1 MNSFYSP
8 TSSLHPRYDRI
19 QMEHEKFMTR
29 FLKGLRVWMKF
40 DETNIYANLG
50 LKFCAKYLTSLGDD
64 AAMDTHPTL
73 VSTFDFLLNTVSLTT
88 TVRFRLCQFVNLLL
102 SFMGSEAALD
112 DIICN
117 NIMKYMLDR
126 LKDLSAAVRVQAVQA
141 LQRLQTPDNPNDK
154 IVRSYL
160 FHLANDPS
168 SAVRMAIITAVGR
181 NFHTIPSILDRLW
194 DIDERVRR
202 HTYLQMS
209 SFPVK
214 SYKVEQRVKFL
225 EQGLNDDSDGVRK
238 VVTSV
243 LLPQWLTSYQRKYVA
258 LVSALKLDANE
269 NEIKR
274 FVKITKQAL
283 FVIFKCVIAN
293 PSTDK

>member
-1 MNSFYSP
+1 
-8 TSSLHPRYDRI
+8 
-19 QMEHEKFMTR
+19 MEHDKFMAR

-40 DETNIYANLG
+40 DETNKYANLG

-293 PSTDK
+293 PSTDKRNCFYSFFLLFSYFLQK

>member
-1 MNSFYSP
+1 
-8 TSSLHPRYDRI
+8 
-19 QMEHEKFMTR
+19 MEHTTFMKH
-29 FLKGLRVWMKF
+29 FLRGLRVWMKF
-40 DETNIYANLG
+40 DESNSFANLG
-50 LKFCAKYLTSLGDD
+50 LKFCAKYLTSLSDD
-64 AAMDTHPTL
+64 AASDTHPTL
-73 VSTFDFLLNTVSLTT
+73 VSTFDFLLTTVSMTT
-88 TVRFRLCQFVNLLL
+88 TIRFRLCQFVNLLL
-102 SFMGSEAALD
+102 SSMGSEAALD

-126 LKDLSAAVRVQAVQA
+126 LKDLSAMVRVQAVQA

-160 FHLANDPS
+160 FHLSNDPS
-168 SAVRMAIITAVGR
+168 SAVRMAIITAIGR

-209 SFPVK
+209 SYPVK
-214 SYKVEQRVKFL
+214 SYKVVQRVVFL

-238 VVTSV
+238 VLTTV
-243 LLPQWLTSYQRKYVA
+243 LLPQWLQSYHRKYIA
-258 LVSALKLDANE
+258 FVSALKLDANE

-274 FVKITKQAL
+274 FVKIAKQAL
-283 FVIFKCVIAN
+283 FVIFK
-293 PSTDK
+293 